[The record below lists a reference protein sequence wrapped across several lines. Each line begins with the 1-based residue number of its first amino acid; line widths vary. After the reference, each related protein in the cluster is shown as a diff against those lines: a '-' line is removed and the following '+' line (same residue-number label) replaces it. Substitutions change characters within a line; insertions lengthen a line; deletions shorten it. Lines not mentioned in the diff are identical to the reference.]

1 MEEKF
6 IHIID
11 DLYPSRF
18 INNLEDLLTSVNFPW
33 FFQSNTSYD
42 VLDKTNDVFQFTH
55 QFISKQGDHSPFLSE
70 ISFLSPFIEKKFNVE
85 VVDTLRAKANLL
97 TCNKGFNTD
106 TYHPLHVDADEI
118 NYWSL
123 LYYVNDSDG
132 DTFFKLSENDFKR
145 VSPKKGRAVFFNSN
159 IEHASSSPVK
169 TDTRIVVN
177 SILKI
182 RSIKDITD
190 G

>member
-6 IHIID
+6 IHVID
-11 DLYPSRF
+11 DLYPTRF
-18 INNLEDLLTSVNFPW
+18 INNLESLLTSVNFSW
-33 FFQSNTSYD
+33 FLQSNTSYD

-55 QFISKQGDHSPFLSE
+55 QFISKQGDYSPFLSE
-70 ISFLSPFIEKKFNVE
+70 VSILSPFIEKKFNIE
-85 VVDTLRAKANLL
+85 VIDTLRVKANLL
-97 TCNKGFNTD
+97 TCNKDFDTNTH
-106 TYHPLHVDADEI
+106 HPLHVDADESD
-118 NYWSL
+118 YWSL

-182 RSIKDITD
+182 KKTKDFTN

>member
-1 MEEKF
+1 MKEKF
-6 IHIID
+6 IHVID
-11 DLYPSRF
+11 DLYPTRF
-18 INNLEDLLTSVNFPW
+18 TNNLENLLTSVNFPW
-33 FFQSNTSYD
+33 FFQTNTSYD

-55 QFISKQGDHSPFLSE
+55 QFVSKQGDHSPFLSE
-70 ISFLSPFIEKKFNVE
+70 ISILSPFIEKKFNIE
-85 VVDTLRAKANLL
+85 VDDILRIKANLL
-97 TCNKGFNTD
+97 TCDKDFNTN
-106 TYHPLHVDADEI
+106 THHPLHVDADET

-132 DTFFKLSENDFKR
+132 DTFFKLSENDFKK

-159 IEHASSSPVK
+159 IEHASSSPTK

-182 RSIKDITD
+182 KPNKDITN